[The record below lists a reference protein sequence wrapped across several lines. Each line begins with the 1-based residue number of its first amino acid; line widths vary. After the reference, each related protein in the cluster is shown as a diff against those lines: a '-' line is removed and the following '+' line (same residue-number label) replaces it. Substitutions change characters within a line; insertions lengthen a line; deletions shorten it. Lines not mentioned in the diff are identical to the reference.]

1 MRKLTYYLKSALP
14 AAFGYTG
21 RIPLHCLKG
30 DGSDR
35 KVYRVKVGPKTFIL
49 VDHPAGRKGAPSE
62 NSSFHYIGRHLASR
76 GIHTPDIK
84 DFDRRLGT
92 FLLEDFGDLTLEDY
106 IYKNNSDLIRT
117 YKKILKHLVN
127 IQVDGSR
134 GFDARQCYDTPVYDG
149 LFSFQRETEYFIRS
163 FLRGYLGRE
172 RIGSAA
178 LMEFKEVAW
187 RVDQEK
193 SRFFLYRDFQS
204 RNIMVLSDGFGFI
217 DFQGG
222 RLGPPQYDL
231 ASLLIDPYAALDIP
245 VQEDLIDYYLQ
256 VLSRKIALNASDF
269 RTHYRII
276 GFQRNLQILGAFSF
290 LSRVKGKTY
299 FETYIPEAVKN
310 LKGWAAHDLFKPY
323 RHLRKLIKE
332 L

>member
-1 MRKLTYYLKSALP
+1 MRKLTHYLKSTLP

-21 RIPLHCLKG
+21 RIPIRCLKG

-35 KVYRVKVGPKTFIL
+35 KVYRVKVGQKTSIL
-49 VDHPAGRKGAPSE
+49 VDHPGGRKGSPSE
-62 NSSFHYIGRHLASR
+62 NSSFYYISRHLASR
-76 GIHTPDIK
+76 GIHTPAIK
-84 DFDRRLGT
+84 DFDQRLGI
-92 FLLEDFGDLTLEDY
+92 FLLEDFGDVTLEDW
-106 IYKNNSDLIRT
+106 IKKKNSSLITT
-117 YKKILKHLVN
+117 YKKILKQLVR

-134 GFDARQCYDTPVYDG
+134 GFDPQKCYDTPLYDG
-149 LFSFQRETEYFIRS
+149 HFSWKRETEYFFRS
-163 FLRGYLGRE
+163 FLQGYLGRE
-172 RIGSAA
+172 KIDSAA
-178 LMEFKEVAW
+178 RDEFKEIAL

-204 RNIMVLSDGFGFI
+204 RNIMVLPDGFGFI

-231 ASLLIDPYAALDIP
+231 ASLLIDPYVGISRTI
-245 VQEDLIDYYLQ
+245 QEQLVHYYLQ
-256 VLSRKIALNASDF
+256 ELSKKTALPASGF
-269 RTHYRII
+269 MAHYRII

-299 FETYIPEAVKN
+299 FETYIPKAVEN
-310 LKGWAAHDLFKPY
+310 LKGWVVHDCFKSY
-323 RHLRKLIKE
+323 RHLRKIIKE

>member
-1 MRKLTYYLKSALP
+1 MRKLTHYLKSALP
-14 AAFGYTG
+14 AAYGYTG
-21 RIPLHCLKG
+21 RIPIHCLKG

-35 KVYRVKVGPKTFIL
+35 KVYRVKVGQKTSIL
-49 VDHPAGRKGAPSE
+49 VDHPGGRKGAPSE
-62 NSSFHYIGRHLASR
+62 NSSFYYIGRHLASQ
-76 GIHTPDIK
+76 GIHTPAII
-84 DFDRRLGT
+84 DFNQRLGI
-92 FLLEDFGDLTLEDY
+92 FLLEDFGDVTLEDWTN
-106 IYKNNSDLIRT
+106 KKNSDIINT
-117 YKKILKHLVN
+117 YKEIIKHLVR

-134 GFDARQCYDTPVYDG
+134 GFDPQQCYDTPVYDG
-149 LFSFQRETEYFIRS
+149 LFSWKRETDYFVRS
-163 FLRGYLGRE
+163 FLQGYLGRE
-172 RIGSAA
+172 KIDSAA
-178 LMEFKEVAW
+178 LVEFKEIAL

-204 RNIMVLSDGFGFI
+204 RNIMILPEGFGFI

-231 ASLLIDPYAALDIP
+231 ASLLIDPYVGLSRTI
-245 VQEDLIDYYLQ
+245 QEKLIHYYLQ
-256 VLSRKIALNASDF
+256 ELSKKTANPPSDF
-269 RTHYRII
+269 MAHYRII

-299 FETYIPEAVKN
+299 FETFIPEAVKN
-310 LKGWAAHDLFKPY
+310 LKAWVTHDLFTPY